1 MNRFLSSDGN
11 RELKLCTA
19 IDDVIEDSGSDEKLY
34 ANFCMTTKHT
44 SILKPHLSL
53 MRRAGPSQDHIGL
66 LLQNSQTFNIE
77 ERVDT

>member
-34 ANFCMTTKHT
+34 ANFCMTTK
-44 SILKPHLSL
+44 SILKRHLSL